1 MAWWEQL
8 NIELSKYGRFCK
20 LYEYIPVYD
29 RTWILLELKYSGLWD
44 DLISRGT
51 KVLDIFW
58 YYMQE
63 TNRFIRKFTYLEVNI
78 LTAYYMC
85 IFMILLTSNIRLN
98 NNDICVKKCNWIVFI
113 ICFYYLFFWIVFI
126 IFLILQ
132 SSDCLFQINTNLTQV
147 LHSWKRVV
155 VCGESIYLTK

>member
-20 LYEYIPVYD
+20 LYEYIHVYD

-63 TNRFIRKFTYLEVNI
+63 TNRFIRKFTYLEENI
-78 LTAYYMC
+78 LTAYYMG
-85 IFMILLTSNIRLN
+85 IFMILLTINIRLYK
-98 NNDICVKKCNWIVFI
+98 NDTCVKKCNWIQ
-113 ICFYYLFFWIVFI
+113 IVI

-132 SSDCLFQINTNLTQV
+132 SSDYLFQINTNLTQV
-147 LHSWKRVV
+147 FHSWKRVV
-155 VCGESIYLTK
+155 LCGESIYLTK

>member
-85 IFMILLTSNIRLN
+85 IFMILLTSNIRLHKN
-98 NNDICVKKCNWIVFI
+98 AICVKKCN
-113 ICFYYLFFWIVFI
+113 WIVFI